1 MTLIYAGPYRNGSV
15 QSPLNRPV
23 NRPKGESSSFRAGRD
38 RSVRPGPAGPARPA
52 GAPMRYYGTGV
63 ARSTATHRRRPVGV
77 MTTIGLALLAGVI
90 TLWLGLMANFGSMV
104 NGDSTDS
111 AERVPSA
118 LAVVRV
124 EPGESLQDLAAR
136 VAPGAPV
143 HDVVERI
150 RDLNALD
157 TGAVSAGQT
166 LIAPVG

>member
-1 MTLIYAGPYRNGSV
+1 MTLIYAGPHRSWST

-23 NRPKGESSSFRAGRD
+23 NRPVRQYPSYRAGQG
-38 RSVRPGPAGPARPA
+38 RSTGPGPSRPGV
-52 GAPMRYYGTGV
+52 APIRYYGTGV
-63 ARSTATHRRRPVGV
+63 ARSTVAHRRRPASVA
-77 MTTIGLALLAGVI
+77 TTIGLALLAGVI

-104 NGDSTDS
+104 NDGS
-111 AERVPSA
+111 AESAPQVPAS

-143 HDVVERI
+143 RDVVERI

-157 TGAVSAGQT
+157 SSAVSAGQT
-166 LIAPVG
+166 LIAPIG